1 MPKIW
6 QICRLSKSSN
16 FPVSS
21 VPTFFNQREKNMGKY
36 LEKAASPQ
44 VLNHAWRYLRNDR
57 SPWQRGL
64 SVEDMQKNLIRHVGE
79 VSEQLLAGKFRPEKM
94 RCYEVD
100 KADGNKRLICA
111 SAVRDKLVQR
121 AILTVLEPLGEA
133 IFHDFSFGFRAQF
146 TLDMALAKVREL
158 VRKGYIWLGDADIKG
173 CFDNIPY
180 GQTLKKLQKL
190 CGDKELVNLVR
201 YSIESQQD
209 KFRPSG
215 RGRGLPQ
222 GMVLSPF
229 LCNLHLHDL
238 DCFLQS
244 NKIPFVRF
252 ADDFIL
258 FAENEAG
265 AQQALQLAEKQLK
278 KLGLALHPD
287 KTRVIRSSN
296 RHRFLGKRLPNGKPR
311 FQL

>member
-1 MPKIW
+1 
-6 QICRLSKSSN
+6 
-16 FPVSS
+16 
-21 VPTFFNQREKNMGKY
+21 MGKY

-57 SPWQRGL
+57 GAWRRGL
-64 SVEDMQKNLIRHVGE
+64 SIEEMQKNLIRHVGE
-79 VSEQLLAGKFRPEKM
+79 ISEQMLTSRYHPEKM
-94 RCYEVD
+94 RCYEVK

-133 IFHDFSFGFRAQF
+133 IFHESSFGFRHQY

-180 GQTLKKLQKL
+180 EQVLKTLYIL
-190 CGDKELVNLVR
+190 CKPE
-201 YSIESQQD
+201 
-209 KFRPSG
+209 KFCAG
-215 RGRGLPQ
+215 GKGRGLPQ

-229 LCNLHLHDL
+229 LCNLHLHDF
-238 DCFLQS
+238 DCFLQTK
-244 NKIPFVRF
+244 KIPFVRF

-258 FAENEAG
+258 FAFDEVRAK
-265 AQQALQLAEKQLK
+265 QALQLAEKSLK
-278 KLGLALHPD
+278 KLGLELHPE
-287 KTRVIRSSN
+287 KTRVIRSTK
-296 RHRFLGKRLPNGKPR
+296 RHRFLGKRLPDSKPR
-311 FQL
+311 FQP